1 MIQRPSFKSGHC
13 VARIN
18 HIVVVD
24 QEALKV
30 CRSSE
35 GCDSQDHWQVLCAN
49 CIAPV
54 SLMLGYPSWLET
66 TFKNSFF
73 KNYMQEV
80 FQQP

>member
-13 VARIN
+13 VVRIN

-35 GCDSQDHWQVLCAN
+35 GCDSRAIDRFYVL
-49 CIAPV
+49 IA
-54 SLMLGYPSWLET
+54 LRLLA
-66 TFKNSFF
+66 
-73 KNYMQEV
+73 
-80 FQQP
+80 